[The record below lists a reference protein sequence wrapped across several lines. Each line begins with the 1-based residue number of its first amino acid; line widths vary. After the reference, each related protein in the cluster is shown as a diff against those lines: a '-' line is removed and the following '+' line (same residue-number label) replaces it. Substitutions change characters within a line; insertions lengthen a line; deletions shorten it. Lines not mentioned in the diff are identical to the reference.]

1 MAQAKP
7 ATAPWLVNRRDR
19 LCPVWETGAY
29 RNCELRG
36 RERPGWVGAMYQAVT
51 KNIQVTVEPQFLPD
65 ESDVDASR
73 FFFAY
78 GVEIAN
84 LGRSIIQV
92 RTRYWHITDGLGRVQ
107 EISGAGVVG
116 EEPILHPGESYRY
129 TSGCPLDTPTGI
141 MVGHYGVETLEGTRF
156 KVEIPAFSLDAP
168 FFERTLN

>member
-7 ATAPWLVNRRDR
+7 ATAPCLVNRRDR
-19 LCPVWETGAY
+19 PCPVWETGAY
-29 RNCELRG
+29 RNYELRG

-116 EEPILHPGESYRY
+116 EEPMLHPGRAIATRPAARSTRRPESW
-129 TSGCPLDTPTGI
+129 LDI
-141 MVGHYGVETLEGTRF
+141 MALRHWKAHASMWKFQPSRWMRRSSS
-156 KVEIPAFSLDAP
+156 A
-168 FFERTLN
+168 R